1 MPELPEVETVRATLE
16 PVLTGR
22 TITHIDITLPR
33 LIKNATV
40 EAFSKAL
47 LGCTF
52 TAVGRKG
59 KYLCLY
65 MDGSSDLLV
74 HLRMTGSLIYDAAGN
89 NRPKT
94 AHIVFHLDK
103 GLLYY
108 CDIRTFG
115 CLWLAKPG
123 EKTGIS
129 GYDELGPDA
138 NSSAVTADYLREK

>member
-47 LGCTF
+47 SGCTF

-59 KYLCLY
+59 KYLRLCT
-65 MDGSSDLLV
+65 DGSSDLLV
-74 HLRMTGSLIYDAAGN
+74 HLRMTGSRI
-89 NRPKT
+89 
-94 AHIVFHLDK
+94 
-103 GLLYY
+103 
-108 CDIRTFG
+108 
-115 CLWLAKPG
+115 
-123 EKTGIS
+123 
-129 GYDELGPDA
+129 
-138 NSSAVTADYLREK
+138 

>member
-22 TITHIDITLPR
+22 TITHIEIALPR

-47 LGCTF
+47 SGCTF

-59 KYLCLY
+59 KYLRLCT
-65 MDGSSDLLV
+65 DGASDLLV
-74 HLRMTGSLIYDAAGN
+74 HLRMTGSLIYDAAGD

-94 AHIVFHLDK
+94 AHIVC
-103 GLLYY
+103 GLQSRVRRRAFPAMTTSVPMP
-108 CDIRTFG
+108 IRRR
-115 CLWLAKPG
+115 
-123 EKTGIS
+123 
-129 GYDELGPDA
+129 
-138 NSSAVTADYLREK
+138 LRLIICVKK